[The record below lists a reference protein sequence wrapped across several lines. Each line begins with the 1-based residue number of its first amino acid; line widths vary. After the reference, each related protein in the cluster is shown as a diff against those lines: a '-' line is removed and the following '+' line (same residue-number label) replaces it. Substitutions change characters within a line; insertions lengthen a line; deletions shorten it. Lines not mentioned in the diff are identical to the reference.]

1 MTTTT
6 TKSASR
12 RILRMPYYVLT
23 GGIAILFVLP
33 LIWSTV
39 SSVAP
44 FPATAQTDGWGFG
57 NFVKLAQ
64 GFGGPDVPPYLS
76 DFVINSLV
84 ISGVTVVLTLVLSIL
99 GGYAFARFQFRGKN
113 ILFLLVLSILMVPF
127 ASLLIPMYVLL
138 NAIGLNNSLLGVS
151 LVLTVFQL
159 PFSIFMMRIAFE
171 AIPQELEESALV
183 DGCTSFGALRRV
195 LLPAATPGVVTVA
208 LFAFLAAWN
217 DFIAPLMILNDTS
230 KYPLPLAVANL
241 RQETMG
247 AVDYGITQ
255 AGVTVL
261 AVPCIILFLL
271 LQRFYV
277 MGFMSGA
284 LKG

>member
-1 MTTTT
+1 MHTT
-6 TKSASR
+6 R
-12 RILRMPYYVLT
+12 RLIRMPFYALT
-23 GGIAILFVLP
+23 GAIAILFLFP

-39 SSVAP
+39 SSIAP
-44 FPATAQTDGWGFG
+44 FPATAQSEGWGFG
-57 NFVKLAQ
+57 NYAKLAE
-64 GFGGPDVPPYLS
+64 GFGGPGIPPDLI
-76 DFVINSLV
+76 DFVGNSLV
-84 ISGVTVVLTLVLSIL
+84 ISSVTVVLTLVLSIL
-99 GGYAFARFQFRGKN
+99 GGYAFARFQFKGKN
-113 ILFLLVLSILMVPF
+113 VLFLLVLSILMVPF
-127 ASLLIPMYVLL
+127 ASLLIPLYVLL
-138 NAIGLNNSLLGVS
+138 NAIGLNNSLFGVS

-171 AIPQELEESALV
+171 AIPLELEEAALV
-183 DGCTSFGALRRV
+183 DGCNSFSALWRV
-195 LLPAATPGVVTVA
+195 LLPAAVPGVVTVT

-261 AVPCIILFLL
+261 ALPCIILFLL

-277 MGFMSGA
+277 KGFMSGA